1 MSLTNLGMEQIV
13 KRITI
18 ASLFM
23 TGFTLAAC
31 RNSAT
36 APTPA
41 YEAAEVAS
49 AGALQGFGFNSKEI
63 SGFPPGVVFLTGGGS
78 YDAATASNT
87 VPSITTRVHA
97 SGGFRCLDDIA
108 QLPLLGCKAGEGVR
122 WDTRQLLVSSVFKCS
137 ATDTPKTAF
146 TGSDTVVVLAD
157 FYRAG
162 DGNEESFTAPM
173 IVSSTDLAPGI
184 PGEQNVWIKGVGC
197 GTAVVH
203 FSQ

>member
-1 MSLTNLGMEQIV
+1 MEQIV

-31 RNSAT
+31 RDSAT
-36 APTPA
+36 APTSD
-41 YEAAEVAS
+41 YSAAAVAP
-49 AGALQGFGFNSKEI
+49 AGALQGFGFNGTV

-78 YDAATASNT
+78 FDAATASNT
-87 VPSITTRVHA
+87 VPSITRVHA
-97 SGGFRCLDDIA
+97 SGGFRCIDDIA

-146 TGSDTVVVLAD
+146 TGSDTVVLLAD

-184 PGEQNVWIKGVGC
+184 LGEQNVWIKGVGC
-197 GTAVVH
+197 GTAVVN
-203 FSQ
+203 FSH

>member
-1 MSLTNLGMEQIV
+1 MEQSMKSV
-13 KRITI
+13 TTT
-18 ASLFM
+18 SLLAAVFA
-23 TGFTLAAC
+23 LAAC
-31 RNSAT
+31 RDTAT
-36 APTPA
+36 APTSLNPV
-41 YEAAEVAS
+41 AAVAP
-49 AGALQGFGFNSKEI
+49 AGALQGFGVNSTV

-87 VPSITTRVHA
+87 VPHITRVNA
-97 SGGFRCLDDIA
+97 GGGFRCIDDIA
-108 QLPLLGCKAGEGVR
+108 QPPLLGCKAGEGVR
-122 WDTRQLLVSSVFKCS
+122 WDTRQLLVSTGFKCS
-137 ATDTPKTAF
+137 ATDTPKPAF
-146 TGSDTVVVLAD
+146 TGSDTVVLLAD

-162 DGNEESFTAPM
+162 NGNEESFTAPM

>member
-1 MSLTNLGMEQIV
+1 M
-13 KRITI
+13 KRITV

-31 RNSAT
+31 RNTAT
-36 APTPA
+36 APSTGYSAAAAVAPA
-41 YEAAEVAS
+41 
-49 AGALQGFGFNSKEI
+49 GGLQGFGFNSKEI

-87 VPSITTRVHA
+87 VPSSTRVHA
-97 SGGFRCLDDIA
+97 SGGFRCVDDIA

-122 WDTRQLLVSSVFKCS
+122 WDTAQLLASSVFKCS
-137 ATDTPKTAF
+137 PTDTPKTAV
-146 TGSDTVVVLAD
+146 TGSDRVVLLAD

-162 DGNEESFTAPM
+162 DGNEASFTAPM

-184 PGEQNVWIKGVGC
+184 EGEQNVWIKGVGC
-197 GTAVVH
+197 GTAVVN
-203 FSQ
+203 FSR

>member
-1 MSLTNLGMEQIV
+1 MKS
-13 KRITI
+13 ITI

-31 RNSAT
+31 HNSAPT
-36 APTPA
+36 APNTG
-41 YEAAEVAS
+41 YSVAAVAP
-49 AGALQGFGFNSKEI
+49 AGALQGFGFNSTV

-87 VPSITTRVHA
+87 VPSSTTRVHA
-97 SGGFRCLDDIA
+97 SGGFRCIDDIA

-146 TGSDTVVVLAD
+146 TGSDTVVLLAD

-173 IVSSTDLAPGI
+173 IVSSSDLAPGI